1 MGCQVGLGSTIGR
14 LQVFNPTTVFD
25 LTCAAEGAAG
35 GNFGGDPDELLDRD
49 VPILSAGLGIC
60 QATALGLF
68 RHREWFGGSFS
79 GFDSKTSE

>member
-1 MGCQVGLGSTIGR
+1 MPGRVGVDNWPIVG
-14 LQVFNPTTVFD
+14 VYPTTVFD

-35 GNFGGDPDELLDRD
+35 GNFGGDPDELLDREF
-49 VPILSAGLGIC
+49 PILSARLGIC

-79 GFDSKTSE
+79 GFDSKTSG